1 MTFQL
6 TNNQQEA
13 LRKLQS
19 FSREEQSRCFVLRG
33 YAGTGKTTLVK
44 YYVEWLEQNGFVVEL
59 LATTGRAAKV
69 LANKTGREA
78 NTIHGCVYVF
88 DEMEEQLPKGE
99 QSGQLT
105 LQFGIRDQPVFD
117 KPLVYIVDE
126 ASMIA
131 NSPSKGGQM
140 ARFGSG
146 HLLMDFLAFT
156 KGQRIVFV
164 GDPCQLPPVSAD
176 SFSPALSPRY
186 MRDHYRVA
194 VRYAE
199 LFEIVR
205 QSANSEILQLAGVFR
220 NDIVKEYYVKWP
232 KLSVPREQSAHLIKN
247 EHLLVA
253 KYLEFLK
260 KKQYDRAVMI
270 VNANRHCRRLN
281 HKIRMTLFNNKKL
294 QKGELLMVV
303 QNNYL
308 VPLSNGDQVVVES
321 VRPHG
326 KKAGFF
332 FLEVEVKS
340 LANDQ
345 KYKTLLIRDLLFND
359 YAGLQAEESRRLLID
374 FDKRMRNKGIGRKT
388 DEYQEAMRSDPYLNA
403 LRAKFGYV
411 ITCHKS
417 QGGEWD
423 NVFLNIQKGV
433 YALESNALYR
443 WYYTALTRA
452 SERLYV
458 NDGFWVKG
466 FAKRQPKANAQFF
479 KKRSQSQKN
488 DKK

>member
-1 MTFQL
+1 MIQL
-6 TNNQQEA
+6 TDNQKDA
-13 LRKLQS
+13 LRKLQD
-19 FSREEQSRCFVLRG
+19 FSKEKNARCFVLRG
-33 YAGTGKTTLVK
+33 YAGTGKTTLVGH
-44 YYVEWLEQNGFVVEL
+44 YVTWLEANGFEVEL

-78 NTIHGCVYVF
+78 ATIHSCVYVF
-88 DEMEEQLPKGE
+88 DEMAEQLPKGE

-105 LQFGIRDQPVFD
+105 LQFGIRDRPICD
-117 KPLVYIVDE
+117 KPVVYIVDE

-131 NSPSKGGQM
+131 NTASKGGQL
-140 ARFGSG
+140 ANFGTG
-146 HLLMDFLAFT
+146 HLLRDFLDFT
-156 KGQRIVFV
+156 EGERIVFV
-164 GDPCQLPPVSAD
+164 GDPCQLPPVSED

-186 MRDHYRVA
+186 MRDHYHVA

-205 QSANSEILQLAGVFR
+205 QSINSEILYLAGIFR
-220 NDIVKEYYVKWP
+220 NDIVQEKYVQWP
-232 KLSVPREQSAHLIKN
+232 KLSVPREESAHLIKN

-253 KYLEFLK
+253 KYLDFLK
-260 KKQYDRAVMI
+260 RREYDRAVMM

-340 LANDQ
+340 IANGA

-359 YAGLQAEESRRLLID
+359 FAGLQADESRRLLID
-374 FDKRMRNKGIGRKT
+374 FDQRARKKGLKRKSEAYR
-388 DEYQEAMRSDPYLNA
+388 DAMRSDPYLNA

-417 QGGEWD
+417 QGGEWKH
-423 NVFLNIQKGV
+423 VFLNIQKGV
-433 YALESNALYR
+433 YAQTSNALYR
-443 WYYTALTRA
+443 WFYTALTRA
-452 SERLYV
+452 SEQLYI

-466 FAKRQPKANAQFF
+466 FAKRQPRVNAAFF
-479 KKRSQSQKN
+479 KNRNKKRGK
-488 DKK
+488 

>member
-1 MTFQL
+1 MNFQL
-6 TNNQQEA
+6 TSNQKDA

-19 FSREEQSRCFVLRG
+19 FSKEANARCFVLRG
-33 YAGTGKTTLVK
+33 YAGTGKTTLIK
-44 YYVEWLEQNGFVVEL
+44 YYVEWLEQNGFEVVL

-69 LANKTGREA
+69 LTNKTGREA
-78 NTIHGCVYVF
+78 NTIHGCVYIF
-88 DEMEEQLPKGE
+88 DEMEEQLPKGN

-105 LQFGIRDQPVFD
+105 LQFGIRNRPVFD
-117 KPLVYIVDE
+117 KPLVYVVDE

-131 NSPSKGGQM
+131 NTASKGGQL
-140 ARFGSG
+140 ASFGSG

-186 MRDHYRVA
+186 MRDRYHVA
-194 VRYAE
+194 VHYAE

-232 KLSVPREQSAHLIKN
+232 KLSIPRRQSAYLIKN
-247 EHLLVA
+247 EHLLVE

-260 KKQYDRAVMI
+260 KKQYDQAVMI

-281 HKIRMTLFNNKKL
+281 HKIRMTLFNHKNL

-308 VPLSNGDQVVVES
+308 VPLNNGDQVVVES
-321 VRPHG
+321 IRPHG
-326 KKAGFF
+326 RKAGFS

-340 LANDQ
+340 IANNTRYQ
-345 KYKTLLIRDLLFND
+345 TLLIRDLLFND
-359 YAGLQAEESRRLLID
+359 YAGLQADESRRLLID
-374 FDKRMRNKGIGRKT
+374 FDQRARKKGLKRKSEK
-388 DEYQEAMRSDPYLNA
+388 YQEAMRSDPYLNA

-417 QGGEWD
+417 QGGEWE
-423 NVFLNIQKGV
+423 NVFLNIQKGI
-433 YALESNALYR
+433 YAMKGNALYR
-443 WYYTALTRA
+443 WFYTALTRA
-452 SERLYV
+452 SEKLYV
-458 NDGFWVKG
+458 NDGFWVKD
-466 FAKRQPKANAQFF
+466 FAKRQPKANAAFF
-479 KKRSQSQKN
+479 RKKNKR
-488 DKK
+488 